1 MERISTCSL
10 EVKLYGIYKENTD
23 KCQEVVI
30 LITIYGTFITCFA
43 SYSGK
48 SLEIIELNHFML
60 YLSYST

>member
-1 MERISTCSL
+1 MLCGGVVVVVMVRGGCDSGNSV
-10 EVKLYGIYKENTD
+10 EVVVVH

-48 SLEIIELNHFML
+48 S
-60 YLSYST
+60 